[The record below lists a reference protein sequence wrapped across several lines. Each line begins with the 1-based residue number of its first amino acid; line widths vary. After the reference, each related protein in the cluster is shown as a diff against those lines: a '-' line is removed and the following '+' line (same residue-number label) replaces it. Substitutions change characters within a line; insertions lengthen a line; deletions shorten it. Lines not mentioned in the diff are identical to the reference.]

1 MLYYICNIGQRVREI
16 KGGTINRS
24 GREVWRVV
32 VKGLGEEGSFLP
44 FGQDAGEPQLSKD
57 KHAADTSLVPP
68 SKLRNFG
75 KMDEGIKAYP
85 FLTKLLPAKQ
95 ERM

>member
-1 MLYYICNIGQRVREI
+1 MVPLTGLDGRC
-16 KGGTINRS
+16 GGRGGVGGVGTR
-24 GREVWRVV
+24 V
-32 VKGLGEEGSFLP
+32 VKGLGEEGGFLP
-44 FGQDAGEPQLSKD
+44 FGQDTGELQLSKG
-57 KHAADTSLVPP
+57 KHAVDTSLVPP

-75 KMDEGIKAYP
+75 KMDEGIEAYP

>member
-1 MLYYICNIGQRVREI
+1 MMEMEWAGC
-16 KGGTINRS
+16 
-24 GREVWRVV
+24 WRTAAI
-32 VKGLGEEGSFLP
+32 EG
-44 FGQDAGEPQLSKD
+44 

-75 KMDEGIKAYP
+75 KMDEGIEAYP

>member
-1 MLYYICNIGQRVREI
+1 MLYHICNIGPRVREI
-16 KGGTINRS
+16 KGGTVNRS

-32 VKGLGEEGSFLP
+32 VKGLGEEGGFLP
-44 FGQDAGEPQLSKD
+44 FGQNAGEPQLSKE

-75 KMDEGIKAYP
+75 EMDEGIMANP

>member
-1 MLYYICNIGQRVREI
+1 MVPLTGVDGRC
-16 KGGTINRS
+16 GGWLLRA
-24 GREVWRVV
+24 W
-32 VKGLGEEGSFLP
+32 GS